1 MEGNDKGNDEPTT
14 AEGKMD
20 EKNRPAGYAVL
31 PNTGDLGAM
40 AALSS
45 GSAIIGK
52 EMPNPAGPSN
62 SPSGTNSVIEHTNKA
77 ANAEYI
83 ELFKKTAKAV
93 MPYLPASLSEDEKIA
108 QIRILL
114 PMSVEKKAEHIFA
127 LKTAAA
133 APASAAPGKTASGK
147 RYDGRQA
154 NQRPKAAEL
163 GDLLQ
168 SMENHDGGDKK
179 KNDGDDDDDKKKKS
193 GKSFGSAKAGAGS
206 SGDEVGRTMGPGEE
220 WLEFILGGQMQG
232 GKVPYDIVTVDGRSW
247 EVKALDGAGS
257 MIRPG
262 TEGRAAFA
270 KPRKRLISIMTQ
282 IKNFVALAR
291 RPGFFEKGDL
301 SESEANM
308 ISFVK
313 VFVEDDYEMIVEKGE
328 IGRDRFI
335 AFRGILKSIQK
346 FKHDHSGID
355 HDHGTA
361 PVDTRISLNDKE
373 VKVDKPTFID
383 VAKRVERATG
393 DKSVLTGFE
402 KFELLFSTLKDAAFD
417 DPSEFFNEWFN
428 SINIDNVFE
437 HVDGVFIVNR
447 NGFLM
452 VPQSMFRKAFKFEIV
467 SQGLPRFS
475 LALPWGPLRKPI
487 NKLIQLFSNASA
499 VCLLRMFQMASP
511 STPAGKFLMKEALSP
526 VDK

>member
-1 MEGNDKGNDEPTT
+1 MHTYNMIQLKKRIVDKLVVENQLRSLIKRLIVESDFKVGSEYDAQEV
-14 AEGKMD
+14 AAKERY
-20 EKNRPAGYAVL
+20 EAAQA
-31 PNTGDLGAM
+31 DLVAWDDNQKKKE
-40 AALSS
+40 ALF
-45 GSAIIGK
+45 AKAK
-52 EMPNPAGPSN
+52 EMGVTPD
-62 SPSGTNSVIEHTNKA
+62 
-77 ANAEYI
+77 
-83 ELFKKTAKAV
+83 TAKKRLKDNPQYTYDPKLAAKQRKT
-93 MPYLPASLSEDEKIA
+93 LEDA
-108 QIRILL
+108 L
-114 PMSVEKKAEHIFA
+114 KKAEQEYSEYNA
-127 LKTAAA
+127 ELRGYVRSKA
-133 APASAAPGKTASGK
+133 
-147 RYDGRQA
+147 
-154 NQRPKAAEL
+154 PKAEKSFDKQL
-163 GDLLQ
+163 PPP
-168 SMENHDGGDKK
+168 KK
-179 KNDGDDDDDKKKKS
+179 KVYMSIDDVKPLKWYTWPKEVKKS

-452 VPQSMFRKAFKFEIV
+452 VPRSMFRKAFKFEIV

-487 NKLIQLFSNASA
+487 SKLIQLFSSASV

-511 STPAGKFLMKEALSP
+511 STPGGKFLTKEALSP
-526 VDK
+526 AAK